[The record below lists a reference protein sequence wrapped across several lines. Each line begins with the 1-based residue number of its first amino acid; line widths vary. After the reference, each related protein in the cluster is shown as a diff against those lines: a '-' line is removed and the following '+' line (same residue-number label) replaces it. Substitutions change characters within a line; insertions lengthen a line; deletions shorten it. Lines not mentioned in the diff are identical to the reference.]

1 MKMKQLSF
9 QALLDFDV
17 SDEEYQRALNRR
29 NKVEGRE
36 GIDCPLCDNHEYTW
50 IVHGNNRETKPCI
63 CANKRNSIAR
73 IRKSGLLEQIKRCTF
88 SSFQTP
94 EKWQEI
100 VKETVMKYV
109 SDENRRWLLVSG
121 QSGCG
126 KSHICT
132 AACNEFLQAG
142 AEVRYMRWIDES
154 ILLKASINSDVDY
167 NKYMNPLKNCQVL
180 YIDDF
185 WKTQQGQQPS
195 PADVRLAFDLL
206 DFRYCNRS
214 LTTIISTERTVSDL
228 LDIDMAV
235 GGRIYE
241 MTKGYCLEIGGN
253 NKNWRLRDLRGAI

>member
-1 MKMKQLSF
+1 
-9 QALLDFDV
+9 
-17 SDEEYQRALNRR
+17 
-29 NKVEGRE
+29 
-36 GIDCPLCDNHEYTW
+36 
-50 IVHGNNRETKPCI
+50 
-63 CANKRNSIAR
+63 
-73 IRKSGLLEQIKRCTF
+73 
-88 SSFQTP
+88 
-94 EKWQEI
+94 
-100 VKETVMKYV
+100 
-109 SDENRRWLLVSG
+109 
-121 QSGCG
+121 
-126 KSHICT
+126 
-132 AACNEFLQAG
+132 
-142 AEVRYMRWIDES
+142 MRWIDES

-206 DFRYCNRS
+206 DYRYCNRK
-214 LTTIISTERTVSDL
+214 LITIISTERTVSEL